1 MQKRVWSWQPQ
12 ESPLKRPCLYQEH
25 AALTRHLVPFAGWEM
40 PVWYTSVSDEHR
52 ATRTAAALFD
62 VSHMGVL
69 GVSGPY
75 ATSFL
80 NTVATNY
87 AGWLDD
93 GESQYSHLLDPGGNI
108 IDDIMVYRRRRDDYL
123 MVVNAAN
130 ADRVW
135 DWLNAVNQDEVIID
149 HDSPAKSVEGPAVLK
164 DLKDPASGEEQKVDI
179 ALQGPQSRT
188 ILLRLADDRE
198 TDSGL
203 RWLQRTAL
211 MDGRLAGTN
220 VVIARTGYTGE
231 DVGYE
236 IFMHPDEAPHL
247 WKTILE
253 AGSDLGVKPAG
264 LGARDST
271 RTEAGLPL
279 YGHELAG
286 PYHISPAECGFASYV
301 KLHKPFFVGR
311 KATIERMNTSRM
323 SVIRFRLDEKGVR
336 LARTGDLVVNRR
348 GRVIGWVTSCAIG
361 QDGYLIG
368 MAYVEKARAEEG
380 ARIGVFNAS
389 RKTRSEKGDSQLG
402 DEVVLHQWATVL
414 PRFAMRE

>member
-1 MQKRVWSWQPQ
+1 
-12 ESPLKRPCLYQEH
+12 
-25 AALTRHLVPFAGWEM
+25 
-40 PVWYTSVSDEHR
+40 
-52 ATRTAAALFD
+52 
-62 VSHMGVL
+62 
-69 GVSGPY
+69 
-75 ATSFL
+75 
-80 NTVATNY
+80 
-87 AGWLDD
+87 
-93 GESQYSHLLDPGGNI
+93 
-108 IDDIMVYRRRRDDYL
+108 
-123 MVVNAAN
+123 
-130 ADRVW
+130 
-135 DWLNAVNQDEVIID
+135 
-149 HDSPAKSVEGPAVLK
+149 
-164 DLKDPASGEEQKVDI
+164 
-179 ALQGPQSRT
+179 
-188 ILLRLADDRE
+188 
-198 TDSGL
+198 
-203 RWLQRTAL
+203 

-220 VVIARTGYTGE
+220 VIIARTGYTGE

-286 PYHISPAECGFASYV
+286 PYHITPAECGFASYV

-368 MAYVEKARAEEG
+368 MAYVEKTRAEVG

-389 RKTRSEKGDSQLG
+389 RQTKSEKGDSQLG